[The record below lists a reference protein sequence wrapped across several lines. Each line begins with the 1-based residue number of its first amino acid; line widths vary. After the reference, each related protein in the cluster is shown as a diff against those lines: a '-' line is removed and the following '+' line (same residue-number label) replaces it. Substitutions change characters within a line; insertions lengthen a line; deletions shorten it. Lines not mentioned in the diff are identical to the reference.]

1 MDWGRLI
8 DLIAG
13 KTQLV
18 SFDHS
23 NNNGSINVKM
33 DESVL
38 EEKSSFK
45 ILGLTFS
52 SKLDCCSSL
61 SLLPKVPP

>member
-1 MDWGRLI
+1 MLESLNWFCLTSVITLTG
-8 DLIAG
+8 A
-13 KTQLV
+13 
-18 SFDHS
+18 
-23 NNNGSINVKM
+23 INVKM

-52 SKLDCCSSL
+52 SELDCWTYIISITESA
-61 SLLPKVPP
+61 SIEIAT